1 MPIRAEP
8 TIIFTIQEGQISVT
22 MTETLNQPV
31 GGWTAWCLSLR
42 EISRE
47 SRAPIQRHVPPQQSP
62 KQENS
67 HAG

>member
-1 MPIRAEP
+1 M
-8 TIIFTIQEGQISVT
+8 T

-42 EISRE
+42 EIPRE
-47 SRAPIQRHVPPQQSP
+47 SRAPVRHHAPPQQPS

>member
-1 MPIRAEP
+1 M
-8 TIIFTIQEGQISVT
+8 T

-47 SRAPIQRHVPPQQSP
+47 SRALIRRHAPTQQPP

>member
-1 MPIRAEP
+1 
-8 TIIFTIQEGQISVT
+8 VT

-47 SRAPIQRHVPPQQSP
+47 SRALIRRHAPTQQPP